1 MSGPLEGIT
10 VIEVASW
17 MFVPSAGAVLVDQ
30 GATVLKIEH
39 PETGDPQRGLI
50 ASGLLPGGA
59 EGVNFMMEQPNHG
72 KRSVAIDISKP
83 DGRDALLKL
92 VETADV
98 FLTNYLPQI
107 RRKLAIDTDDIRAAN
122 PDIIIARGS
131 GQGTK
136 GPDAEKA
143 GYDGTSYWARS
154 GMASVM
160 PENAEG
166 WPMSQPAPAFG
177 DVVGGLAVAGAIGSA
192 LFKRERTGQTSIVD
206 VSLMATA
213 IWQNSPLVVASK
225 LFGFSKIPQGG
236 DRRQVPNPGVGNY
249 RTGDDRFISLI
260 LLQSDKF
267 WTELVTLLGRPEMAT
282 DERFIDASAR
292 AENSV
297 ECVTQLDEAFGAHP
311 LSHWREVLEDFS
323 GAWTP
328 YQTLD
333 EIYED
338 PQSIANGWLPT
349 MTAANGQE
357 VHLVASPAQF
367 DETPPEMTR
376 CPGHGEHTDEVLLA
390 AGYDMDQVLELKV
403 SGAIL

>member
-1 MSGPLEGIT
+1 MAGPLDGVK

-30 GATVLKIEH
+30 GATVLKIE
-39 PETGDPQRGLI
+39 PPATGDPQRGLVS
-50 ASGLLPGGA
+50 SGLLPGGA
-59 EGVNFMMEQPNHG
+59 DGVNFMMEQPNHG
-72 KRSVAIDISKP
+72 KQSVAIDISNP
-83 DGRDALLKL
+83 DGRAALLKL

-107 RRKLAIDTDDIRAAN
+107 RRKLGIDTEDIRGAN
-122 PDIIIARGS
+122 PNIIIARGS
-131 GQGTK
+131 GQGNK

-143 GYDGTSYWARS
+143 GFDGTSYWARS

-166 WPMSQPAPAFG
+166 WPMGQPAPAFG
-177 DVVGGLAVAGAIGSA
+177 DVIGGLAVAGAISSA
-192 LFKRERTGQTSIVD
+192 LFKRERTGETSIVD
-206 VSLMATA
+206 VSLLATA
-213 IWQNSPLVVASK
+213 LWQNSPLVVASK
-225 LFGFSKIPQGG
+225 LFGFSKIPQG
-236 DRRQVPNPGVGNY
+236 DRRQVPNPGVGTY
-249 RTGDDRFISLI
+249 KTADDRFIVII

-267 WTELVTLLGRPEMAT
+267 WTELVTLLGKPEMAT
-282 DERFIDASAR
+282 DERFVDAAARMANSA
-292 AENSV
+292 
-297 ECVTQLDEAFGAHP
+297 ECVTELDEGFGAHP
-311 LSHWREVLEDFS
+311 LSYWREVLDGFS

-328 YQTLD
+328 FQTLD

-338 PQSIANGWLPT
+338 PQAIANGYLPT

-367 DETPPEMTR
+367 DGVPAEMTR
-376 CPGHGEHTDEVLLA
+376 CPGHGEHTDDALLA
-390 AGYDMDQVLELKV
+390 AGYDMDQVLELKL

>member
-1 MSGPLEGIT
+1 MAGPLEGIT
-10 VIEVASW
+10 VIEVSSW
-17 MFVPSAGAVLVDQ
+17 MFIPSAGAVLVDQ
-30 GATVLKIEH
+30 GATVLKIES
-39 PETGDPQRGLI
+39 PETGDPQRGLVS
-50 ASGLLPGGA
+50 SGLLPGGA

-72 KRSVAIDISKP
+72 KQSVAIDIANP
-83 DGRDALLKL
+83 DGRAALLKL

-98 FLTNYLPQI
+98 FLTNYLPQV
-107 RRKLAIDTDDIRAAN
+107 RRKLGIDTEDIRAAN
-122 PDIIIARGS
+122 PDIIIARGT
-131 GQGTK
+131 GQGTR
-136 GPDAEKA
+136 GPDAEKP

-160 PENAEG
+160 PENANG
-166 WPMSQPAPAFG
+166 WPMGQPAPAFG
-177 DVVGGLAVAGAIGSA
+177 DVMGGLAVAGAIGTA
-192 LFKRERTGQTSIVD
+192 LFKRERTGESSIVD

-213 IWQNSPLVVASK
+213 LWQNSPLVVASK

-249 RTGDDRFISLI
+249 RTADDRFIGLI

-267 WTELVTLLGRPEMAT
+267 WAELVTLLEKPEMAT
-282 DERFIDASAR
+282 DERFVDAEAR
-292 AENSV
+292 MANSV
-297 ECVTQLDEAFGAHP
+297 ECVTLLDEAFAAHP
-311 LSHWREVLEDFS
+311 LAHWREVLEGFS

-328 YQTLD
+328 FQTLD

-338 PQSIANGWLPT
+338 PQSIANGYLPT

-367 DETPPEMTR
+367 DGQSPEMTR
-376 CPGHGEHTDEVLLA
+376 CPAHGEHTDDVLLA
-390 AGYDMDQVLELKV
+390 AGYDMDQVLELKL

>member
-1 MSGPLEGIT
+1 MSGPLDGIT
-10 VIEVASW
+10 VVEVASW

-39 PETGDPQRGLI
+39 PETGDPQRGLVS
-50 ASGLLPGGA
+50 SGLLPGGE

-72 KRSVAIDISKP
+72 KQSVAIDISTD
-83 DGRDALLKL
+83 DGRAALLKL

-98 FLTNYLPQI
+98 FLTNQLPQI
-107 RRKLAIDTDDIRAAN
+107 RRKLRIDNDDIRAAN

-131 GQGTK
+131 GQGTR

-143 GYDGTSYWARS
+143 GYDGTSYWTRS

-166 WPMSQPAPAFG
+166 WPMGQPAPAFG
-177 DVVGGLAVAGAIGSA
+177 DVMGGLAVAGAISSA
-192 LFKRERTGQTSIVD
+192 LFQRERTGEPSVVD

-213 IWQNSPLVVASK
+213 LWQNSPLMVASK
-225 LFGFSKIPQGG
+225 LFGFSKIPHGG
-236 DRRQVPNPGVGNY
+236 DRRKVPNPGVGAY
-249 RTGDDRFISLI
+249 RTSDDRFIMLI

-267 WTELVTLLGRPEMAT
+267 WAELVTLLGKPEMAA
-282 DERFIDASAR
+282 DERFIDSEAR
-292 AENSV
+292 AANSV
-297 ECVTQLDEAFGAHP
+297 DCVTLLDEAFGAHD
-311 LSHWREVLEDFS
+311 LAHWRDVLDGFS
-323 GAWTP
+323 GAWSP

-333 EIYED
+333 EVYED
-338 PQSIANGWLPT
+338 PQTIANGWLPT

-357 VHLVASPAQF
+357 VQLVASPAQF
-367 DETPPEMTR
+367 DEAPPGMTR
-376 CPGHGEHTDEVLLA
+376 CPALGEHTDEVLLA
-390 AGYDMDQVLELKV
+390 AGHDMDQILELKL

>member
-1 MSGPLEGIT
+1 MAGPLDGVT

-17 MFVPSAGAVLVDQ
+17 MFIPSAGAVLVDQ
-30 GATVLKIEH
+30 GATVIKIEH

-72 KRSVAIDISKP
+72 KQSVAIDISKD

-107 RRKLAIDTDDIRAAN
+107 RRKLRIDVDDIRAAN

-131 GQGTK
+131 GQGSK

-143 GYDGTSYWARS
+143 GYDGTSYWGRS

-166 WPMSQPAPAFG
+166 WPMGQPAPAFG
-177 DVVGGLAVAGAIGSA
+177 DVMGGLAVAGAISTA
-192 LFKRERTGQTSIVD
+192 LFKRERTGETSVVD

-213 IWQNSPLVVASK
+213 LWQNSPLMVASK
-225 LFGFSKIPQGG
+225 LFGFNKIPTGG
-236 DRRQVPNPGVGNY
+236 DRRKVPNPGVGNY
-249 RTGDDRFISLI
+249 RTSDGRFIGLI

-267 WTELVTLLGRPEMAT
+267 WTELVTLLGKPEMAD
-282 DERFIDASAR
+282 DERFADAAAR
-292 AENSV
+292 AANSV
-297 ECVTQLDEAFGAHP
+297 ECVTLLDEAFAAHP
-311 LSHWREVLEDFS
+311 LSHWRKVLDDFS
-323 GAWTP
+323 GAWTVF
-328 YQTLD
+328 QTLD
-333 EIYED
+333 EVYED
-338 PQSIANGWLPT
+338 PQTIANGFLPT
-349 MTAANGQE
+349 MIAANGQE

-367 DETPPEMTR
+367 DETPPEMIR
-376 CPGHGEHTDEVLLA
+376 CPGHGEHTDDVLLA
-390 AGYDMDQVLELKV
+390 AGYDMDQILDLKL

>member
-1 MSGPLEGIT
+1 MSGPLDGIK

-39 PETGDPQRGLI
+39 PETGDPQRGLVS
-50 ASGLLPGGA
+50 SGLLPGGD

-72 KRSVAIDISKP
+72 KQSVAIDISKAG
-83 DGRDALLKL
+83 GRAALMTL

-107 RRKLAIDTDDIRAAN
+107 RRKLGIDTDDIRAAN

-136 GPDAEKA
+136 GPDAEKP

-166 WPMSQPAPAFG
+166 WPMGQPAPAFG
-177 DVVGGLAVAGAIGSA
+177 DVMGGLAVAGAISSA
-192 LFKRERTGQTSIVD
+192 LFKRERTGETTIVD
-206 VSLMATA
+206 VSLIATA
-213 IWQNSPLVVASK
+213 LWQNSPLVVASK

-249 RTGDDRFISLI
+249 KTADDRFIGLI

-267 WTELVTLLGRPEMAT
+267 WTELVTLLGKPEMAT
-282 DERFIDASAR
+282 DERFIDSSAR
-292 AENSV
+292 GANSV
-297 ECVTQLDEAFGAHP
+297 ECVTLLDEAFAAHP
-311 LSHWREVLEDFS
+311 LSHWRDELDGFS
-323 GAWTP
+323 GAWAP
-328 YQTLD
+328 FQTLD

-338 PQSIANGWLPT
+338 PQSIANGYLPT

-357 VHLVASPAQF
+357 VQLVASPAQF
-367 DETPPEMTR
+367 DETPATMTR
-376 CPGHGEHTDEVLLA
+376 CPGHGEHTDEALLA
-390 AGYDMDQVLELKV
+390 AGLDMDQLLELKL